1 MKQSISRAFIL
12 ATVLSLAL
20 AGVLV
25 GCQRNASSGT
35 AQNPSSVKGSVT
47 YWYNQDWENA
57 NQQLF
62 DAFAKAYPNITLN
75 ATGFTYDTFIEKI
88 RAAYSAGEE
97 SDVQQV
103 FGDWASDLMKH
114 KRLAQVPKDYAEQL
128 KKRLFETTLAGY
140 TYEGVLY
147 GVPKEYNIESGG
159 VLYYP
164 ADLKK
169 AGYDEFPTTFS
180 GLMDAAKK
188 LTRYDTKGNPI
199 HWGFDFMTTDNI
211 PYLLL
216 SFILQQKGSYWA
228 ADKIHVTFTT
238 PEAQKALQAMADMV
252 LKDKVTEITHLNDT
266 NNDASNYFFKGQSS
280 MCFRGPWVIPVG
292 KSEFQLDNF
301 AYGSMPSFTGTSKAF
316 AAESGWGE
324 VVSARTK
331 NADIAWT
338 FVRFI
343 SSAESHRQWN
353 TLTNT
358 IPSEKSVA
366 ESPDFLKS
374 NPMIKVSLDVLPYGQ
389 PIGPLQSI
397 DTFKSQIVVNNFT
410 SLCTGGQD
418 VGTTLR
424 KIEEETNKMIDDI
437 RAQ

>member
-1 MKQSISRAFIL
+1 MKRSII
-12 ATVLSLAL
+12 ATALGISLVLLV
-20 AGVLV
+20 VLL
-25 GCQRNASSGT
+25 GCGKKASAGT
-35 AQNPSSVKGSVT
+35 AGSPSSLKGSVT
-47 YWYNQDWENA
+47 YWYNQDWEEA
-57 NQQLF
+57 NKQLL
-62 DAFAKAYPNITLN
+62 DAFAKAYPNITVN

-114 KRLAQVPKDYAEQL
+114 KRLAAVPSAYAAEV
-128 KKRLFETTLAGY
+128 KKRLFETTLGGY
-140 TYEGVLY
+140 TYDGVLY
-147 GVPKEYNIESGG
+147 GIPKEYNIESGG

-169 AGYDEFPTTFS
+169 AGYDAFPGTFAE
-180 GLMDAAKK
+180 LMAAAKK
-188 LTRYDTKGNPI
+188 LTRYDAKGNPI

-211 PYLLL
+211 PYLFL
-216 SFILQQKGSYWA
+216 SFILQQGGTYWA

-238 PEAQKALQAMADMV
+238 PEAGKALQAMADMV
-252 LKDKVTEITHLNDT
+252 LKDKVTEITHLSDT
-266 NNDASNYFFKGQSS
+266 NNDASTYFFKGESS

-292 KSEFQLDNF
+292 KTEFQLENF
-301 AYGSMPSFTGTSKAF
+301 AYGPMPSFAGTSKAF

-324 VVSARTK
+324 VVSAKSK
-331 NADIAWT
+331 NAESAWA
-338 FVRFI
+338 FVKFI
-343 SSAESHRQWN
+343 SSAESHKLWN
-353 TLTNT
+353 TVTNT

-366 ESPDFLKS
+366 ESKDFLQS
-374 NPMIKVSLDVLPYGQ
+374 NPMIKVSLDVLPFGV
-389 PIGPLQSI
+389 PIGPLQSV

-418 VGTTLR
+418 VATTLR
-424 KIEEETNKMIDDI
+424 KIEEETNRMIDDI

>member
-1 MKQSISRAFIL
+1 MKQTFFRGFALAAGISL
-12 ATVLSLAL
+12 VL

-25 GCQRNASSGT
+25 GCQRKASSGT
-35 AQNPSSVKGSVT
+35 GSNPSSLKGSIT
-47 YWYNQDWENA
+47 YWYNQDWEEA
-57 NQQLF
+57 NKQLF
-62 DAFAKAYPNITLN
+62 DAFATAYPNITVN

-128 KKRLFETTLAGY
+128 KKRLFDTTLGGY
-140 TYEGVLY
+140 THDGVLY
-147 GVPKEYNIESGG
+147 GVPKEYNIECGG

-169 AGYDEFPTTFS
+169 VGYNEFPMTFS
-180 GLMDAAKK
+180 ELMDAAKK
-188 LTRYDTKGNPI
+188 LARYDTKGNPI

-216 SFILQQKGSYWA
+216 SFILQQNGSYWA
-228 ADKIHVTFTT
+228 ADKIHVKFTT

-252 LKDKVTEITHLNDT
+252 LKDKVTEIKHLSDT
-266 NNDASNYFFKGQSS
+266 NNDASNYFFKGDSS

-292 KSEFQLDNF
+292 KGEFQLDNF
-301 AYGSMPSFTGTSKAF
+301 AYGPMPSFTGTSKAF

-331 NADIAWT
+331 KADIAWV
-338 FVRFI
+338 FVKFI

-353 TLTNT
+353 TVTNT

-366 ESPDFLKS
+366 ESKDFLQS
-374 NPMIKVSLDVLPYGQ
+374 NPMIKVSLDVLPFGL
-389 PIGPLQSI
+389 PIGPLQSV

-418 VGTTLR
+418 VATTLR

>member
-1 MKQSISRAFIL
+1 MKQSSVRKFAFVAGVALAVLLVFAGCQKKPSL
-12 ATVLSLAL
+12 AT
-20 AGVLV
+20 AG
-25 GCQRNASSGT
+25 S
-35 AQNPSSVKGSVT
+35 PSSVKGTVS
-47 YWYNQDWENA
+47 YWYGQDWEDA
-57 NQQLF
+57 NKQLL
-62 DAFAKAYPNITLN
+62 DAFSKAYPNITVT

-103 FGDWASDLMKH
+103 FGDWASGLMKH
-114 KRLAQVPKDYAEQL
+114 KRLAPVPKDYAAEL
-128 KKRLFETTLAGY
+128 KKRLFETTLGGY

-147 GVPKEYNIESGG
+147 GIPKEYNIECGG

-169 AGYDEFPTTFS
+169 AGYDEFPGTFS
-180 GLMDAAKK
+180 QLMDAAKK
-188 LTRYDTKGNPI
+188 LTRYDAKGKPI
-199 HWGFDFMTTDNI
+199 HWGFDFMTTDSI

-216 SFILQQKGSYWA
+216 SLILQQNGTYWA

-238 PEAQKALQAMADMV
+238 PEARKALQVMADMV
-252 LKDKVTEITHLNDT
+252 VKDKVTEITHLSDT
-266 NNDASNYFFKGQSS
+266 NSDASNYFYKGNSS

-292 KSEFQLDNF
+292 TGEFQLNNF
-301 AYGSMPSFTGTSKAF
+301 AYGPMPSFTGTSKAF

-324 VVSARTK
+324 VVSAKTK
-331 NADIAWT
+331 NAESAWA

-353 TLTNT
+353 TVTNT

-366 ESPDFLKS
+366 ESKEFLQS
-374 NPMIKVSLDVLPYGQ
+374 NPMIKVSLDVLPFGQ

-410 SLCTGGQD
+410 GLCTGRPGR
-418 VGTTLR
+418 G
-424 KIEEETNKMIDDI
+424 DDSPED
-437 RAQ
+437 RGRNEHR

>member
-1 MKQSISRAFIL
+1 MKNLLLRSLIAACF
-12 ATVLSLAL
+12 VLVL
-20 AGVLV
+20 AGALV
-25 GCQRNASSGT
+25 GCQRTSGT
-35 AQNPSSVKGSVT
+35 ASSPASLKGSLT
-47 YWYNQDWENA
+47 YWYGQDWEDA
-57 NQQLF
+57 NKQML
-62 DAFAKAYPNITLN
+62 DSFAKAYPNITVT
-75 ATGFTYDTFIEKI
+75 ATGFVYDTFIEKI

-114 KRLAQVPKDYAEQL
+114 KRLAPVPKDYAEQL
-128 KKRLFETTLAGY
+128 KKRLFETTLGGY
-140 TYEGVLY
+140 TSGGVLY
-147 GVPKEYNIESGG
+147 GVPKEYNIECGG

-169 AGYDEFPTTFS
+169 AGYTEFPRTFAE
-180 GLMDAAKK
+180 LTDAAKK
-188 LTRYDTKGNPI
+188 LTRYDSKGHPI
-199 HWGFDFMTTDNI
+199 HWGFDFMSTDSI

-216 SFILQQKGSYWA
+216 SLILQQNGSYWA
-228 ADKIHVTFTT
+228 SDKIHVTFRT
-238 PEAQKALQAMADMV
+238 PEAQKALQTMADLV
-252 LKDKVTEITHLNDT
+252 LKDRVTEITHLSDT
-266 NNDASNYFFKGQSS
+266 NNDASNYFYKGQSS

-301 AYGSMPSFTGTSKAF
+301 DYGPMPSFTGTSKAF

-331 NADIAWT
+331 NADAAWA
-338 FVRFI
+338 FVKFI
-343 SSAESHRQWN
+343 SSPESHALWN
-353 TLTNT
+353 KVTNT
-358 IPSEKSVA
+358 IPSEKSLA
-366 ESPDFLKS
+366 ESKEFIQS

-410 SLCTGGQD
+410 ALCTGAQD
-418 VGTTLR
+418 AATTLK